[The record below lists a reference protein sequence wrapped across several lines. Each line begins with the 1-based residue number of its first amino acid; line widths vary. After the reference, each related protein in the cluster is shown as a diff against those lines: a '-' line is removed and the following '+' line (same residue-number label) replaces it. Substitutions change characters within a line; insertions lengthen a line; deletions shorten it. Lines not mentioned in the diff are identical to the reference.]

1 MPFALRISEKRR
13 RSAMRKLKK
22 IFAFMLCSVMLF
34 CAGCGDGEK
43 KDTDRKTEND
53 TQIRSDEVDSQ
64 EASSDDRVQID
75 NFEMTL
81 LDGTKTSFEEYKG
94 KKILLNF
101 WATWCGPCVG
111 EMPAFQKLSE
121 EYPDELVIL
130 AVNCSED
137 KDTIQKFIDNNGYT
151 FPIVLD
157 TDGAIQTMFGGI
169 YSIPVTFLIDEEGYI
184 VASHVG
190 AVDAD
195 TMYETYKSELSLE

>member
-1 MPFALRISEKRR
+1 
-13 RSAMRKLKK
+13 MRKLKK
-22 IFAFMLCSVMLF
+22 IFAFMLCSVMLL

-137 KDTIQKFIDNNGYT
+137 KDTVQKFIDNNGYT

-169 YSIPVTFLIDEEGYI
+169 YSIPVTVIIDEDGYI

-190 AVDAD
+190 AADAD

>member
-1 MPFALRISEKRR
+1 
-13 RSAMRKLKK
+13 MRKLKK
-22 IFAFMLCSVMLF
+22 IIVFLLCSVMLL

-43 KDTDRKTEND
+43 NDTDRKTEND
-53 TQIRSDEVDSQ
+53 TQSQSDEVDSQ

-121 EYPDELVIL
+121 EYTDELVIL

-137 KDTIQKFIDNNGYT
+137 KDTVQKFIDNNGYT

-157 TDGAIQTMFGGI
+157 EDGAIQTMFGGI
-169 YSIPVTFLIDEEGYI
+169 YSIPVTVIIDEEGYI
-184 VASHVG
+184 VSSHVG
-190 AVDAD
+190 AADAD

>member
-1 MPFALRISEKRR
+1 
-13 RSAMRKLKK
+13 MRKLKK
-22 IFAFMLCSVMLF
+22 IFAFMLCSVMLL

-137 KDTIQKFIDNNGYT
+137 KDTVQKFIDNNGYT

-169 YSIPVTFLIDEEGYI
+169 YSIPVTVIIDADGYI

-190 AVDAD
+190 AADAD

>member
-1 MPFALRISEKRR
+1 
-13 RSAMRKLKK
+13 MRKLKIIIK
-22 IFAFMLCSVMLF
+22 KMIVLTLCSVMLL
-34 CAGCGDGEK
+34 CSGCGNGESSK
-43 KDTDRKTEND
+43 KSQSEGGGNQERTSGL
-53 TQIRSDEVDSQ
+53 SDE
-64 EASSDDRVQID
+64 ASESEDEDMTATDERVQID

-121 EYPDELVIL
+121 EYPEELIVL
-130 AVNCSED
+130 AINCSED
-137 KDTIQKFIDNNGYT
+137 KDTVQKFIDNNGYT

-157 TDGAIQTMFGGI
+157 ADGTIQTMFGGI
-169 YSIPVTFLIDEEGYI
+169 YSIPVTVIIDEEGYI
-184 VASHVG
+184 VSSHVG
-190 AVDAD
+190 ASDAD

>member
-1 MPFALRISEKRR
+1 
-13 RSAMRKLKK
+13 MRKLKK
-22 IFAFMLCSVMLF
+22 IFAFMLCSVMLL

-43 KDTDRKTEND
+43 ND
-53 TQIRSDEVDSQ
+53 TQSQSDEVDSQ

-137 KDTIQKFIDNNGYT
+137 KDTVQKFIDNNGYT

-169 YSIPVTFLIDEEGYI
+169 YSIPVTVIIDEDGYI

-190 AVDAD
+190 AADAD

>member
-1 MPFALRISEKRR
+1 
-13 RSAMRKLKK
+13 MRKLKK
-22 IFAFMLCSVMLF
+22 IIAFLLCSVMLL
-34 CAGCGDGEK
+34 CAGCGNSENN
-43 KDTDRKTEND
+43 DTDRKTEND
-53 TQIRSDEVDSQ
+53 TQSQSDKMDNQ
-64 EASSDDRVQID
+64 EASTDDRVQID

-121 EYPDELVIL
+121 EYPEELVIL

-137 KDTIQKFIDNNGYT
+137 KDTVQKFVDNNGYT

-157 TDGAIQTMFGGI
+157 GDGAIQTMFGGI
-169 YSIPVTFLIDEEGYI
+169 YSIPVTIIIDEEGYI
-184 VASHVG
+184 VSTHVG
-190 AVDAD
+190 AGDAD
-195 TMYETYKSELSLE
+195 TMYESYKSELSLE